1 MQMQPSDEF
10 WTEAVRNSP
19 SGLVVILLAVVAVLF
34 VAVRWGLPL
43 VKELRIKRLEIDRYR
58 IEVDERSAQQLDD
71 RERERI
77 RITQQQVEQ
86 QRESNESLRALAAN
100 VAASTAHTDVL
111 VAELKGARDRS
122 REMGGEVKEMHAIVG
137 TVADLSRETHAMVD
151 TMAGRVLEMH
161 EIVVR
166 KD

>member
-1 MQMQPSDEF
+1 MRQMQPSDEF

-34 VAVRWGLPL
+34 VSVRWGLPL

-86 QRESNESLRALAAN
+86 QRESNETTRALAAN

-122 REMGGEVKEMHAIVG
+122 REMGGEVKDMHA
-137 TVADLSRETHAMVD
+137 TVNAMSD
-151 TMAGRVLEMH
+151 RVIEIH

>member
-1 MQMQPSDEF
+1 MRQMQPSDEF

-86 QRESNESLRALAAN
+86 QRESNETIRALAAN

-122 REMGGEVKEMHAIVG
+122 REMGGEVKDMHA
-137 TVADLSRETHAMVD
+137 TVNAMSD
-151 TMAGRVLEMH
+151 RVIEIH